1 MKKMRAQLLDNAI
14 KKAGLTKTYVAQQM
28 DVSKETVTRHCRA
41 ITEFSMQDAAKYA
54 EILNVPQET
63 LLFGPSKLKVW
74 GHVVRNTTEVEPV
87 SVADTGVLP
96 WRVTPPP
103 EWRAVIRKSSFP
115 WLDNNVIII
124 DVTDA
129 DNQHIN
135 PIHYQ
140 KLCLVKITKDK
151 TNSKQDGKV
160 YIGVPYPDVPGAL
173 NMEAL
178 TGENTDV
185 VTQTSIEE
193 QTHTIIL
200 APFGL
205 SKGQTKIENVQVDWI
220 IPVLFTVYRHELT
233 NPEFIFEDDEEEDT
247 MTEDEQKQVHL
258 YLLEESQEQRKH
270 YNQYEADI
278 KKFQAKK
285 SRKKKGTF
293 DIK

>member
-14 KKAGLTKTYVAQQM
+14 KKSGLTKTYVAQQM
-28 DVSKETVTRHCRA
+28 TVSKETVTRHCRA

-63 LLFGPSKLKVW
+63 LLFGSSKLKLW
-74 GHVVRNTTEVEPV
+74 GHVVRNTTQVEPV
-87 SVADTGVLP
+87 SVADSTMLP

-103 EWRAVIRKSSFP
+103 EWRAVLRKSSFP

-129 DNQHIN
+129 EKQNIN

-151 TNSKQDGKV
+151 TTLKQDGKV

-178 TGENTDV
+178 NGEQDI

-205 SKGQTKIENVQVDWI
+205 SKGQTKIENVQIDWI
-220 IPVLFTVYRHELT
+220 VPVLFTVYRHELT

-247 MTEDEQKQVHL
+247 MTEDEQKESHL
-258 YLLEESQEQRKH
+258 YLLEESQEQKKH
-270 YNQYEADI
+270 YKQYVADN
-278 KKFQAKK
+278 KKLQSQQTKQ
-285 SRKKKGTF
+285 KKGTF